1 MPPGHYLVID
11 LEATCCDRG
20 TIEREESE
28 IIEIGA
34 VMVDTGTL
42 AVVDEFSTFVRPVHH
57 PALTEFCTNLTSIRQ
72 EDVDQAPE
80 LREAFRK
87 LVTWAEQYTDHLF
100 CSWGN
105 YDRNQIG
112 RECRNKRIDPPF
124 SDGHW
129 NLKQKFSERLGT
141 GNRFGMVA
149 ALQELN
155 LELRGTHHRGID
167 DARNIARLLPFI
179 LGDGETETTD

>member
-34 VMVDTGTL
+34 VMVDAGTL
-42 AVVDEFSTFVRPVHH
+42 AIVDEFSTFVHPVRHRT
-57 PALTEFCTNLTSIRQ
+57 LTTFCTNLTSIRQ

-80 LREAFRK
+80 LREAIRK
-87 LVTWAEQYTDHLF
+87 LVTWAEHYADHLF
-100 CSWGN
+100 CSWGD

-112 RECRNKRIDPPF
+112 RECRYKRIDRPF
-124 SDGHW
+124 SAGHR

-141 GNRFGMVA
+141 SRRFGMAA
-149 ALQELN
+149 ALQEIG
-155 LELRGTHHRGID
+155 LELKGTHHRGID

-179 LGDGETETTD
+179 VGEGESATTG

>member
-34 VMVDTGTL
+34 VMVDAGTL
-42 AVVDEFSTFVRPVHH
+42 AAVDEFSTFVRPVRHH
-57 PALTEFCTNLTSIRQ
+57 TLTGFCTNLTSIQQ
-72 EDVDQAPE
+72 EDVDQAPK
-80 LREAFRK
+80 LPEAFTK
-87 LVTWAEQYTDHLF
+87 LVAWAEQYADHLF
-100 CSWGN
+100 CSWGD

-112 RECRNKRIDPPF
+112 RECRNKQIDRPF
-124 SDGHW
+124 AEGHW
-129 NLKQKFSERLGT
+129 NLKQKFSEQLGT
-141 GNRFGMVA
+141 EQRFGMAA
-149 ALQELN
+149 ALEEVN

-179 LGDGETETTD
+179 VSDGEPQTTG